1 MGKEV
6 LTITNNY
13 SDVKKFIFEF
23 ENDESVEIDSKYV
36 ESFALFDVAYN
47 VEKKYGEPEIETYAS
62 ITRFHFMIN
71 KDADLPLNDGTTR
84 TVAQRLSYEDVSK
97 ISVVYTNEMIDSFY
111 IPWDD
116 DDENSDKWQLYEDFD
131 DLFVIRR

>member
-1 MGKEV
+1 MTEDYLG
-6 LTITNNY
+6 I
-13 SDVKKFIFEF
+13 KKFIFEF

-47 VEKKYGEPEIETYAS
+47 VEKKYGEPEIEMYAS

-84 TVAQRLSYEDVSK
+84 TVSQRLSCEDVSK
-97 ISVVYTNEMIDSFY
+97 ISVVYTNERIDSFY

-116 DDENSDKWQLYEDFD
+116 DDENFDKWQLFEEFD
-131 DLFVIRR
+131 DMFVIRR